1 MKKQKRGAARVDQG
15 SKLSVIQPDVAGIDI
30 GSREMFVCGPADEQG
45 RRELRVF
52 ATTTGQI
59 QECVRWLKRQRVRSV
74 AMESTGVY
82 WIPVLEIM
90 ESSGLEVLLVDTRP
104 LSRVPGRD
112 KSDAEDGQW
121 LQTLHS
127 HGLLRGA
134 YRPSEQ
140 ISELRTIV
148 RQKAVLVRQQADWTR
163 RMHKCLDQMNV
174 RVHHAVKDTQGA
186 TGMAMLRAI
195 VAGERDA
202 RNLAKLRDRGCQ
214 KSEAEMVELLSG
226 NWPI

>member
-1 MKKQKRGAARVDQG
+1 MKKSKRGAARVDQG

-112 KSDAEDGQW
+112 KSGAEDGQW

-134 YRPSEQ
+134 
-140 ISELRTIV
+140 
-148 RQKAVLVRQQADWTR
+148 
-163 RMHKCLDQMNV
+163 DQ
-174 RVHHAVKDTQGA
+174 
-186 TGMAMLRAI
+186 
-195 VAGERDA
+195 
-202 RNLAKLRDRGCQ
+202 
-214 KSEAEMVELLSG
+214 
-226 NWPI
+226 